1 MVTDVNIES
10 SEAEDCQRN
19 GKSNNGSNKRPSL
32 YLTIVQIVHLSAL
45 PSEVVG
51 KT

>member
-1 MVTDVNIES
+1 MVNQIM
-10 SEAEDCQRN
+10 AL
-19 GKSNNGSNKRPSL
+19 KRSSL